1 MRKVFR
7 FIGKEL
13 KEALAPTTF
22 FLLLFH
28 LAAFTKAL
36 MLESYGITV
45 ATASVA
51 TIGAL
56 IVAKAIL
63 IADKLPWVG
72 RLESKP
78 LLISVLWKA
87 ALYALLCLVFR
98 LVEELM
104 PLATKHGGMTAAL
117 QHFLEEVSWP
127 HFWVLQIWLLIALVL
142 YAAVVELDTH
152 LGAGIRKVFLGWP
165 QRNAGHP

>member
-1 MRKVFR
+1 MHKLIR
-7 FIGKEL
+7 FVGHEL
-13 KEALAPTTF
+13 KEAVAPTIF

-45 ATASVA
+45 VTASVA

-63 IADKLPWVG
+63 IADKLPWAG
-72 RLESKP
+72 RFAGKP
-78 LLISVLWKA
+78 LLVVVLWKA

-98 LVEELM
+98 LVEEFA
-104 PLATKHGGMTAAL
+104 PLVIKHRGVGAAL
-117 QHFLEEVSWP
+117 QNFLEEVSWP
-127 HFWVLQIWLLIALVL
+127 HFLGPSGL
-142 YAAVVELDTH
+142 AADRIGSLRSGRRARCASRH
-152 LGAGIRKVFLGWP
+152 GI
-165 QRNAGHP
+165 HP